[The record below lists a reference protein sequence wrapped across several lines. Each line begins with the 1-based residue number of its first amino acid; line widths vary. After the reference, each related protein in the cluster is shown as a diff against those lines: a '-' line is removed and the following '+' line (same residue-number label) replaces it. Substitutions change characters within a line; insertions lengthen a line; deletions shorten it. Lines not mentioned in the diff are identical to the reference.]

1 MDDIFKLSLFGIL
14 AWFVIFII
22 TREVIMWYFK
32 INKLVSL
39 LESIKNILVLNVEHK
54 PQNEIALE
62 LMRENTANKLS
73 NRLFDKRWAAS
84 VGGRDYLKN
93 LLKDPSISDEAR
105 KNIQE
110 RIDRQSD

>member
-54 PQNEIALE
+54 PQNEIALQ
-62 LMRENTANKLS
+62 LMRDSNANKIS
-73 NRLFDKRWAAS
+73 NLMNRNKEPTTS
-84 VGGRDYLKN
+84 VGGKDYLRN

-110 RIDRQSD
+110 RIDR